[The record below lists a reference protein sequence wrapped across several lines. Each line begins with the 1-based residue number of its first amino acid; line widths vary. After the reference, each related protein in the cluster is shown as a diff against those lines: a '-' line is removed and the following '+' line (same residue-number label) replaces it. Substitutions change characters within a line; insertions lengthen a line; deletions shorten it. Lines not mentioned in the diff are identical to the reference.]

1 VLTCSLTEAFKQA
14 HAEAAYNKTLE
25 HQHDDFEQR
34 HDSTVSTLPPHIS
47 ASEPVSHLANRTPGS
62 SSSINDW
69 TTLFAAKTAPKRR
82 GSDDSLKTAYTKD
95 DTVPESAYRSRPDL
109 RPGVA
114 AQETSRAAPVTIDNS
129 LETDLISTF
138 TGY

>member
-1 VLTCSLTEAFKQA
+1 VLTYSLTEAFKQA
-14 HAEAAYNKTLE
+14 LAEAAYYKTLE
-25 HQHDDFEQR
+25 HQQDDFEQR
-34 HDSTVSTLPPHIS
+34 HDNTVSALPPHIS

-69 TTLFAAKTAPKRR
+69 TTLFAAKTAPRR
-82 GSDDSLKTAYTKD
+82 DSDDSLKTAYTKD

-114 AQETSRAAPVTIDNS
+114 AQQTSFAAPVTIDNP

-138 TGY
+138 TDY